1 MLLPTSIAS
10 QLAAPDLFPLF
21 IEPPQPS
28 ASPLCRPHLAAGW
41 VLNEDRP
48 LHELPET
55 SIRLFAAAGTCECAY
70 DVRPTGGGD
79 FSAPAPKSHG
89 PKSLP
94 RTFHLSSER
103 RLLRVVAPEQAMP
116 GVNWAVGLDG
126 LRVLEATTPSRLD
139 WLLSIDAEEEEDFV
153 ERIQCG
159 VRGEAFRRGEGSS
172 SELRIERIESGTA
185 IVLPEACRVAAAT
198 EGVLPEDVEV
208 LWRVAPSSRRQ
219 PTQMERSFGGGPI
232 SRPYWIT
239 AATPADARLLA
250 RSLPPGSIW
259 AAHLRKRALPAAE
272 DVAMLRAAGCNG
284 LALPWSGEL
293 ENALSSEGDGAWAG
307 AAGVELAPTS

>member
-1 MLLPTSIAS
+1 M
-10 QLAAPDLFPLF
+10 
-21 IEPPQPS
+21 
-28 ASPLCRPHLAAGW
+28 
-41 VLNEDRP
+41 
-48 LHELPET
+48 
-55 SIRLFAAAGTCECAY
+55 
-70 DVRPTGGGD
+70 
-79 FSAPAPKSHG
+79 
-89 PKSLP
+89 
-94 RTFHLSSER
+94 
-103 RLLRVVAPEQAMP
+103 
-116 GVNWAVGLDG
+116 
-126 LRVLEATTPSRLD
+126 
-139 WLLSIDAEEEEDFV
+139 
-153 ERIQCG
+153 
-159 VRGEAFRRGEGSS
+159 
-172 SELRIERIESGTA
+172 
-185 IVLPEACRVAAAT
+185 
-198 EGVLPEDVEV
+198 LPEDVEV

-284 LALPWSGEL
+284 LALAWSGEL